1 MKLTLIIINFLEKI
15 KKNSFKRCVMSELK
29 NSTSGREKFG
39 SRLGFILIS
48 AGCAIG
54 LGNVWRF
61 PYIVGQYGGAAFI
74 LLYLLFLIVFGL
86 PIMMME
92 FSVGRASGK
101 SIAESFKVLEPKGSK
116 WHVFGWVG
124 MVGNYLL
131 MMFYTVVTAWMF
143 IYFFKNVS
151 GDFVNTTTEEISK
164 QFGVMVSNPWL
175 LIGVTF
181 GVVILG
187 FGVCSLGL
195 EKGVEKITKV
205 MMLALL
211 AIIIVLAVYV
221 MTLPG
226 AGAGYEYYLIPNFER
241 LLYDAKGNFVFGQV
255 LFAALGQAFFTLSI
269 GMGSMAIFGS
279 HISKD
284 RRLFGESMTIAGL
297 DTFVAFTAG
306 LIVIP
311 SCFAFGIDQQ
321 GGPDL
326 IFKALPAVF
335 NYMGPVVGRIF
346 GAFFF
351 LFMIFAA
358 LSTVIAVFENII
370 SFGMDKWGWSRKK
383 SCLINLLAMFVL
395 VLPCILGF
403 NVLSGVHPLGGTTNL
418 MDLEDFIVSQNV
430 LPLGSLIYVLFCTMD
445 KKGWGWN
452 EFLTEANLG
461 KGIRFHH
468 KLKVYAKYIL
478 PIFLAIFW
486 VWGILSFFGVM

>member
-1 MKLTLIIINFLEKI
+1 MTNEK
-15 KKNSFKRCVMSELK
+15 NVA
-29 NSTSGREKFG
+29 NREKFG

-74 LLYLLFLIVFGL
+74 LLYLLFLVVFGL
-86 PIMMME
+86 PIMTME
-92 FSVGRASGK
+92 FSVGRGSGK
-101 SIAESFKVLEPKGSK
+101 SIAESFGSLQPKGSK
-116 WHVFGWVG
+116 WHIFSWVG
-124 MVGNYLL
+124 MTGNYLL

-143 IYFFKNVS
+143 IYFFKTLG
-151 GDFVNTTTEEISK
+151 GDFVGSTTQEISD
-164 QFGVMVSNPWL
+164 QFGTMVSNPL
-175 LIGVTF
+175 LLFGVTA
-181 GVVILG
+181 GVIIIG
-187 FGVCSLGL
+187 FGICSLGL
-195 EKGVEKITKV
+195 EKGVEKVTKV

-211 AIIIVLAVYV
+211 AIIIVLAIYV
-221 MTLPG
+221 MTLKG
-226 AGAGYEYYLIPNFER
+226 AGEGYKYYLIPDFTKLIYNAEGEFI
-241 LLYDAKGNFVFGQV
+241 FGEV

-284 RRLFGESMTIAGL
+284 RRLLGESVTIAGL

-311 SCFAFGIDQQ
+311 SCFAFSIDQQ
-321 GGPDL
+321 AGPDL

-335 NYMGPVVGRIF
+335 DSMGPVVGRIF
-346 GAFFF
+346 GSFFF

-358 LSTVIAVFENII
+358 LSTVVAVFENII

-383 SCLINLLAMFVL
+383 SCLINMCAMFVL

-403 NVLSGVHPLGGTTNL
+403 NSLSGIHPLGGTTNL
-418 MDLEDFIVSQNV
+418 MDLEDFIVSQNI
-430 LPLGSLIYVLFCTMD
+430 LPLGSLVYVLFCTMD
-445 KKGWGWN
+445 KKGWGGN

-461 KGIRFHH
+461 
-468 KLKVYAKYIL
+468 
-478 PIFLAIFW
+478 
-486 VWGILSFFGVM
+486 

>member
-1 MKLTLIIINFLEKI
+1 MTNE
-15 KKNSFKRCVMSELK
+15 NSLAG
-29 NSTSGREKFG
+29 GREKFG

-74 LLYLLFLIVFGL
+74 LMYLLFLVVFGL
-86 PIMMME
+86 PIMTME
-92 FSVGRASGK
+92 FSVGRGSGK
-101 SIAESFKVLEPKGSK
+101 SIAESFATLEPKGSK
-116 WHVFGWVG
+116 WHAFGWVG
-124 MVGNYLL
+124 MAGNYLL

-143 IYFFKNVS
+143 IYFFKTIGGN
-151 GDFVNTTTEEISK
+151 FVNVGTDEISN
-164 QFGVMVSNPWL
+164 QFGAMVSNPL
-175 LIGVTF
+175 LVLGVTV
-181 GVVILG
+181 GVIILG

-195 EKGVEKITKV
+195 QKGVEKITKI

-211 AIIIVLAVYV
+211 AIIVVLAIYV

-226 AGAGYEYYLIPNFER
+226 AGEGYKYYLIPDF
-241 LLYDAKGNFVFGQV
+241 AKLVYNAEGEFIFGEV

-284 RRLFGESMTIAGL
+284 RRLFGESVTIAGL
-297 DTFVAFTAG
+297 DTLVAFTAG

-321 GGPDL
+321 AGPDL

-335 NYMGPVVGRIF
+335 DSMGPVVGRIF
-346 GAFFF
+346 GSFFF

-358 LSTVIAVFENII
+358 LSTVVAVFENII
-370 SFGMDKWGWSRKK
+370 SSGMDKWGWSRKK
-383 SCLINLLAMFVL
+383 SCLINMCALFVL

-403 NVLSGVHPLGGTTNL
+403 NVLSGIHPLGGTTNL
-418 MDLEDFIVSQNV
+418 MDLEDFIVSQNI
-430 LPLGSLIYVLFCTMD
+430 LPLGSLVYVLFCTMD

-461 KGIRFHH
+461 KGIRFHE
-468 KLKVYAKYIL
+468 KLKVYCKYIL
-478 PIFLAIFW
+478 PVLLAVFW
-486 VWGILSFFGVM
+486 VWGLLSFFGVL